1 MPARLNGFLVMDKPA
16 KMTSAQVVARVKRL
30 SGAQKVGH
38 SGTLDPFATGVLIC
52 CLNQAT
58 RLAGFLLKDSKRYR
72 AVLHL
77 GVETDTQD
85 GTGEIVSREIVSKEI
100 VSKEIVSSVRVNDL
114 TPEKIHAAFSAFK
127 GTFMQQPPAYSA
139 LKHQG
144 VPLYKLARLGRPVQK
159 PPREVTI
166 SRLVIEKIALP
177 EVTFEATCSSGT
189 YIRTLG
195 VDIGRRLGCGGHLTA
210 LRRLSSG
217 PFGVDAALGL
227 DRLETAATEGRV
239 AELVIKPARA
249 LGHWPHVVADGRL
262 LGKIRHGQRLSLADV
277 GAMQPANRRPAGP
290 ILVLGP
296 EDRLVAVVEYQAETA
311 RLNYH
316 CVFTDEI
323 IASGIV

>member
-1 MPARLNGFLVMDKPA
+1 MQAPLNGFLVLDKPVQ
-16 KMTSAQVVARVKRL
+16 MTSARVVARVKGL
-30 SGAQKVGH
+30 TGAHKVGH

-85 GTGEIVSREIVSKEI
+85 GTGEIVSREGL
-100 VSKEIVSSVRVNDL
+100 SSVRVNHL
-114 TPEKIHAAFSAFK
+114 TPEKIHAAFSMFQ
-127 GTFMQQPPAYSA
+127 GTFKQQPPAYSA

-144 VPLYKLARLGRPVQK
+144 VPLYKLARMGRPVQK

-177 EVTFEATCSSGT
+177 EVTFEVTCSAGT

-217 PFGVDAALGL
+217 PFGVDAALNL
-227 DRLETAATEGRV
+227 DQLETAA
-239 AELVIKPARA
+239 AESRIAERVIKPVRA
-249 LGHWPHVVADGRL
+249 LGHWPHVVADKRL
-262 LGKIRHGQRLSLADV
+262 LGKIRHGQRLGQADI
-277 GAMQPANRRPAGP
+277 GAIQPALQRPAGP
-290 ILVLGP
+290 VLVLGP
-296 EDRLVAVVEYQAETA
+296 EDRLVAVVEYRTETETYS
-311 RLNYH
+311 YH

>member
-1 MPARLNGFLVMDKPA
+1 MQPRLNGFLVIDKPA

-30 SGAQKVGH
+30 TGAKKVGH

-58 RLAGFLLKDSKRYR
+58 RLAGFLLKDHKRYR

-77 GVETDTQD
+77 GVDTDTQD
-85 GTGEIVSREIVSKEI
+85 STGEIVSRDQ
-100 VSKEIVSSVRVNDL
+100 VNHL
-114 TPEKIHAAFSAFK
+114 TPETIHAAFGAFE

-144 VPLYKLARLGRPVQK
+144 VPLYKLARMGRPVQK

-177 EVTFEATCSSGT
+177 EVTFEVTCSAGT

-217 PFGVDAALGL
+217 PFGVDAALNL
-227 DRLETAATEGRV
+227 DQLETAA
-239 AELVIKPARA
+239 AESRIAERVIKPVRA
-249 LGHWPHVVADGRL
+249 LGHWPHVVADKRL
-262 LGKIRHGQRLSLADV
+262 LGKIRHGQRLGQADI
-277 GAMQPANRRPAGP
+277 GAIQPALQRPAGP
-290 ILVLGP
+290 VLVLGP
-296 EDRLVAVVEYQAETA
+296 EDRLVAVVEYRTETETYS
-311 RLNYH
+311 YH